1 MFISQDEIPCF
12 RVMEKISSSPCIL
25 LSLTTIQELSQIEP
39 KLEVCK
45 HLISVEDQWRFVWK
59 SGDQCKDPCHLEEY
73 FGRSQEWIDYN
84 KPGTLSLQIYFVSN
98 EVKVQEQYFIYS
110 TVDLIGIV
118 GGNLGLFIGFSFF
131 DKIKQ
136 MISFITNRLQN

>member
-1 MFISQDEIPCF
+1 MEYLNESTCIPISLKT
-12 RVMEKISSSPCIL
+12 V
-25 LSLTTIQELSQIEP
+25 QELAKSEP
-39 KLEVCK
+39 KHEVCNNTMSRGEIEEIFK
-45 HLISVEDQWRFVWK
+45 LSNPK
-59 SGDQCKDPCHLEEY
+59 KYCKDPCEVVEY
-73 FGRSQEWIDYN
+73 FGRTQKWLDYET
-84 KPGTLSLQIYFVSN
+84 PDVLTLNIRFVSN

-110 TVDLIGIV
+110 TVDLIGII

>member
-1 MFISQDEIPCF
+1 MKYLNAFECMPIHL
-12 RVMEKISSSPCIL
+12 K
-25 LSLTTIQELSQIEP
+25 TIQEFSKFMP
-39 KLEVCK
+39 KLKVCNDLNETSHK
-45 HLISVEDQWRFVWK
+45 FWHLISALKDHCISPCEEVEY
-59 SGDQCKDPCHLEEY
+59 SGRTQ
-73 FGRSQEWIDYN
+73 QWIDWERPN
-84 KPGTLSLQIYFVSN
+84 VLTLNIRFVSN

-110 TVDLIGIV
+110 TVDLIGII

>member
-1 MFISQDEIPCF
+1 MKELGSFNCIP
-12 RVMEKISSSPCIL
+12 IPLI
-25 LSLTTIQELSQIEP
+25 TIQELSQIEP

-45 HLISVEDQWRFVWK
+45 NLTLMEQFSLTWILK
-59 SGDQCKDPCHLEEY
+59 GQCKNPCHLVEY
-73 FGRSQEWIDYN
+73 FGRSQQWTGYN
-84 KPGTLSLQIYFVSN
+84 KPGTLTLQISFVSN

-136 MISFITNRLQN
+136 MISFITNQIHH